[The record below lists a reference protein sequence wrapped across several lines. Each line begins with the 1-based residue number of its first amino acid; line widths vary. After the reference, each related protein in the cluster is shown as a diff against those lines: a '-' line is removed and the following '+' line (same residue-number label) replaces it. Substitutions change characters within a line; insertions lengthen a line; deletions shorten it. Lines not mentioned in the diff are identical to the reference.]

1 MRILVTKFPVFSLSF
16 FSLFFLTPLNIT
28 VAPPIRFPRKFTR
41 NFNSMVF
48 RTFAINNT
56 KIVTWTAS
64 IINDSA
70 ITLRRTM
77 LSCFP
82 RCSLTCTKRA
92 SVCCSVDLFDL
103 FTLYFS
109 SPFFFFFS
117 ANLPPLAV
125 SFRCT
130 RTEQTRGQDTS
141 VSFHCPLPPLPSLP
155 RSRTQKNK
163 LCDRTRSNDIIYSSS
178 RPIRGTTVIT
188 RLSRKTGRSQIR
200 FSILDCDRFTSW
212 K

>member
-1 MRILVTKFPVFSLSF
+1 
-16 FSLFFLTPLNIT
+16 
-28 VAPPIRFPRKFTR
+28 
-41 NFNSMVF
+41 MVF

-141 VSFHCPLPPLPSLP
+141 VSFHCPLPPPLPPSPDPGHKRINYAIEPGPTILF
-155 RSRTQKNK
+155 
-163 LCDRTRSNDIIYSSS
+163 TR
-178 RPIRGTTVIT
+178 RV
-188 RLSRKTGRSQIR
+188 GRYGEQR
-200 FSILDCDRFTSW
+200 
-212 K
+212 